1 MRAAGAPM
9 DAAPLLQDG
18 LFRPHRTTPRQTTR
32 RLQAA
37 ARDVRDARRLLKGD
51 PAWAAALAL
60 QGTLQALRALAFH
73 AGLRPV
79 AGAREE
85 DAVSQFAAAALGPQA
100 MLEVAFLLRVGQAK
114 RRAADPA
121 RYRVAPGDAAA
132 AVGTA
137 ERFVRQARERLSIQ
151 PSLW

>member
-1 MRAAGAPM
+1 M

-18 LFRPHRTTPRQTTR
+18 LFRPHRTTPRQTSR

-37 ARDVRDARRLLKGD
+37 ARDVRDARRLLKRD

-60 QGTLQALRALAFH
+60 QGALQALRALAFH

-79 AGAREE
+79 GGPREE
-85 DAVSQFAAAALGPQA
+85 DAVAQFAAAAFGPQA
-100 MLEVAFLLRVGQAK
+100 REEVTFLLRVGQAK

-121 RYRVAPGDAAA
+121 GYRVPSQNA
-132 AVGTA
+132 AVAVAAA
-137 ERFVRQARERLSIQ
+137 ERFLRQARNRLSIQ

>member
-1 MRAAGAPM
+1 M
-9 DAAPLLQDG
+9 DASPLLQDG
-18 LFRPHRTTPRQTTR
+18 LFRPHRTTPRQTSR

-37 ARDVRDARRLLKGD
+37 ARDVRDARRLLRGD

-85 DAVSQFAAAALGPQA
+85 DAVARFAAAALGPQA

-114 RRAADPA
+114 RRAVDPA
-121 RYRVAPGDAAA
+121 AYRVAPGDAATAVA
-132 AVGTA
+132 AA
-137 ERFVRQARERLSIQ
+137 ERLVRESRQRLTIQ